1 MHMRPRLVLTILLA
15 GFALAGCQQS
25 ADPRLKTASP
35 EALQERVRSTCQAT
49 QSKIQ
54 NVSLEKV
61 ARGCSCYAK
70 TTMKSLSPA
79 EIDEFR
85 DKGVFGESGRAKAL
99 QAIDICKLQRPV

>member
-1 MHMRPRLVLTILLA
+1 MRMRSGLALTIFAA

-35 EALQERVRSTCQAT
+35 EALQERVRSTCQST

-61 ARGCSCYAK
+61 ARGCGCYAK

-79 EIDEFR
+79 ELDEFR
-85 DKGVFGESGRAKAL
+85 DTGVFGESGRNKAL
-99 QAIDICKLQRPV
+99 QALDTCRLKRPT